1 MRFYSSTGVVFL
13 KSGGCDSILEYFVER
28 REFPRAPLL
37 QTLLFRQAIS
47 LGFGEV
53 LKLLLAHRLGHLSG
67 SAFERR
73 LRFFAAFAA
82 SAAPAAIEPRSG
94 NEAAPERRDGSRQIT
109 GTLNLNPR
117 SLTDKTSVS

>member
-1 MRFYSSTGVVFL
+1 MVRSCKCISSCSL
-13 KSGGCDSILEYFVER
+13 PRGGCDSILEYFVER

-37 QTLLFRQAIS
+37 RTLLFWQALS

-73 LRFFAAFAA
+73 LRFFAAFRC
-82 SAAPAAIEPRSG
+82 ERS
-94 NEAAPERRDGSRQIT
+94 T
-109 GTLNLNPR
+109 GGHLLFLGFCWHT
-117 SLTDKTSVS
+117 